1 MLLYNKIEIKLIQF
15 SVHYPL
21 FSILNYI
28 DLQKKPMNP
37 IKRFGYAL
45 ALILFSVSLFG
56 QIDSSFVNNN
66 PYTVIYN
73 HLYYLQND
81 SYVPTR
87 AMLSLQ
93 PGLINAEKLS
103 IKLKQ
108 VLDGK
113 GYFVDLNRLPRE
125 NNYRD
130 SVSME
135 DVYFIDK
142 NDPLIYVE
150 KIDSLWYYSR
160 TTIDAIPEMHK
171 KLYPFGT
178 QFLTKFQSPFWQ
190 VSLLGIK
197 LWKWM
202 GLLIL
207 LGAAW
212 LIFVIIDKL
221 SKVVFGK
228 FLKRRFEMTETMNK
242 SLFSLS
248 RLVGLIAGIQF
259 LLYFIPMF
267 QFAPKLTSLLIKG
280 FHILSIFF
288 IILIIKNIAHILFN
302 YLETLSKKTENTL
315 DDQLV
320 PVMEK
325 LVAIVV
331 WAIGII
337 YILDYLNV
345 NVTALLAGI
354 SIGGL
359 ALALAAQDTV
369 KNFFGS
375 IMIFLDK
382 PFQIGDWINFQD
394 VDGTVEE
401 VGVRATRV
409 RTFGNSITYVPN
421 AILASSIIDN
431 KGLRVY
437 RRFKN
442 EFQITY
448 DTPPY
453 VIDQFVEG
461 IKEIIRLHP
470 FTRKDYFEVS
480 LVAFGESS
488 LNILMYTFFIVPS
501 WTEELQGKH
510 QILSAIL
517 KLAES
522 LGVRFAYPTQTIHI
536 EQMPKPGISNK
547 PFKKSEKEVES
558 QLKDVMAEI
567 KDLFDDS
574 LLDDNG
580 LTKEGDE

>member
-1 MLLYNKIEIKLIQF
+1 M
-15 SVHYPL
+15 
-21 FSILNYI
+21 IL
-28 DLQKKPMNP
+28 
-37 IKRFGYAL
+37 IKRIGFVL
-45 ALILFSVSLFG
+45 ALIFYSITLFS
-56 QIDSSFVNNN
+56 QIDSSLVNDN

-73 HLYYLQND
+73 HLYYLQHD
-81 SYVPTR
+81 SYEPSR
-87 AMLSLQ
+87 ALISLQ
-93 PGLINAEKLS
+93 PGTENAENLS
-103 IKLKQ
+103 VKLKQ

-113 GYFVDLNRLPRE
+113 GYFVDLNRLPKE
-125 NNYRD
+125 NDYRD
-130 SVSME
+130 SLSLE
-135 DVYFIDK
+135 EVYFINK
-142 NDPLIYVE
+142 NEPLIYVE
-150 KIDSLWYYSR
+150 KIDSLWFYSR
-160 TTIDAIPEMHK
+160 TTIDAIPEMHR

-178 QFLTKFQSPFWQ
+178 QFLTKFQAPVWQ
-190 VSLLGIK
+190 IGVLGIK
-197 LWKWM
+197 LWKWL
-202 GLLIL
+202 GIVLLL
-207 LGAAW
+207 VAAW
-212 LIFVIIDKL
+212 LIFLIIDKI

-228 FLKRRFEMTETMNK
+228 FLKKRFEMTERINK

-248 RLVGLIAGIQF
+248 RLVGFIAGIQF

-280 FHILSIFF
+280 LHILSIFF
-288 IILIIKNIAHILFN
+288 VILIIKNISHILFN

-325 LVAIVV
+325 LASIVV

-337 YILDYLNV
+337 YILDYLDV

-401 VGVRATRV
+401 VGVRSTRI

-421 AILASSIIDN
+421 AILANSVIDN

-437 RRFKN
+437 RRFKS

-448 DTPPY
+448 DTAPL

-461 IKEIIRLHP
+461 IKEIIKMHP
-470 FTRKDYFEVS
+470 YTRKDYFEVS

-536 EQMPKPGISNK
+536 EEMPNPGISNK
-547 PFKKSEKEVES
+547 PFKKSEDEVKAS
-558 QLKDVMAEI
+558 LKTILAEI
-567 KDLFDDS
+567 KDNFDSS
-574 LLDDNG
+574 LLDANG
-580 LTKEGDE
+580 QPKEGDE